1 MRKSTNLL
9 NDRDVLLIEFLKLGL
24 SRVEIAKRLKVTTN
38 TANSYLS
45 NLRLKTNSLT
55 DKNLLYK
62 FDNKEIY
69 KGDNNGTV

>member
-9 NDRDVLLIEFLKLGL
+9 NDRDLLLIEFLKLGL
-24 SRVEIAKRLKVTTN
+24 SRVQIAKRLKVTTN

-69 KGDNNGTV
+69 KGENNGTV